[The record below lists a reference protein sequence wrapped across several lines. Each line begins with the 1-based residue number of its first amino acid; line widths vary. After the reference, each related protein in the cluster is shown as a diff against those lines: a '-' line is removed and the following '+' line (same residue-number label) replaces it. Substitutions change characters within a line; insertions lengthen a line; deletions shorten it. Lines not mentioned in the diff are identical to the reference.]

1 MNRKIISIF
10 AIFTLI
16 LVIPTANA
24 QLSLGGEAKQDLIEI
39 KLNPEGEINVKHIVR
54 SSNVGSTLLIFDNA
68 IIPDQ
73 NFTGENELG
82 EEIQLGIIDDGLGNK
97 SIFILPSKYNAI
109 IEYSLE
115 DMILKDNLFTTT
127 ISYHEKFDVIFDE
140 SIEMFFVNNNSI
152 FLDDKKG
159 IAVNGGGD
167 AKIEFYSNPSKILK
181 EIIWDENKFD
191 LEIIGDAKIERFNFD
206 QASKSISFEI
216 TDKSKFVYAVK
227 GAIKGSNDKN
237 YSLGNKESLNIP
249 YAKEIR
255 RRIKLFEKENSP
267 IKHHLFSGVGKRLQ
281 FKDSCIA
288 ESIIDNM
295 VNKNIPILA
304 IHDSFIVQH
313 RNESNLYKSMD
324 HIFRSFKLKSVPN
337 IK

>member
-16 LVIPTANA
+16 LVIQTANA

-216 TDKSKFVYAVK
+216 TDKSKFV
-227 GAIKGSNDKN
+227 S
-237 YSLGNKESLNIP
+237 
-249 YAKEIR
+249 
-255 RRIKLFEKENSP
+255 IKLSEELLGGPYLTLLNDEK
-267 IKHHLFSGVGKRLQ
+267 IKHTKYV
-281 FKDSCIA
+281 
-288 ESIIDNM
+288 N
-295 VNKNIPILA
+295 NKNIILLN
-304 IHDSFIVQH
+304 IMPESKGTITIIGTTVIPEFSMFLPFILGFLIIFTVPFMKKI
-313 RNESNLYKSMD
+313 NL
-324 HIFRSFKLKSVPN
+324 H
-337 IK
+337 

>member
-1 MNRKIISIF
+1 MNYKFTSIIVIF
-10 AIFTLI
+10 SLV

-24 QLSLGGEAKQDLIEI
+24 QLSLGGEAKQDLIEM
-39 KLNPEGEINVKHIVR
+39 KLNLEGEINVKHIVR
-54 SSNVGSTLLIFDNA
+54 SSNVGSSLLIFDNA

-73 NFTGENELG
+73 NFTGKNELG
-82 EEIQLGIIDDGLGNK
+82 EEIQLGIVDDGLGSK
-97 SIFILPSKYNAI
+97 TIFVLPSKYNAI

-140 SIEMFFVNNNSI
+140 SIEMLFVNNNSI

-159 IAVNGGGD
+159 IAVSGGGD

-216 TDKSKFVYAVK
+216 TDKSKFV
-227 GAIKGSNDKN
+227 S
-237 YSLGNKESLNIP
+237 
-249 YAKEIR
+249 
-255 RRIKLFEKENSP
+255 IKLSEELLGGPYLTLLNDEK
-267 IKHHLFSGVGKRLQ
+267 IKHTKYV
-281 FKDSCIA
+281 
-288 ESIIDNM
+288 N
-295 VNKNIPILA
+295 NKNIILLN
-304 IHDSFIVQH
+304 IMPESKGTITIIGTTVIPEFSMFIPLIMGFFIILTIPMMK
-313 RNESNLYKSMD
+313 RFNL
-324 HIFRSFKLKSVPN
+324 H
-337 IK
+337 

>member
-216 TDKSKFVYAVK
+216 TDESKFV
-227 GAIKGSNDKN
+227 S
-237 YSLGNKESLNIP
+237 
-249 YAKEIR
+249 
-255 RRIKLFEKENSP
+255 IKLSEELLGGPYLTLLNDEK
-267 IKHHLFSGVGKRLQ
+267 IKHTKYV
-281 FKDSCIA
+281 
-288 ESIIDNM
+288 N
-295 VNKNIPILA
+295 NKNIILLN
-304 IHDSFIVQH
+304 IMPESKGTITIIGTTVIPEFSMFLPFILGFLIILTVPFMKKI
-313 RNESNLYKSMD
+313 NL
-324 HIFRSFKLKSVPN
+324 H
-337 IK
+337 

>member
-16 LVIPTANA
+16 LVIQTANA

-140 SIEMFFVNNNSI
+140 SIEMLFVNNNSI

-167 AKIEFYSNPSKILK
+167 AKIEFYSNPSKISK

-216 TDKSKFVYAVK
+216 TDKSKFV
-227 GAIKGSNDKN
+227 S
-237 YSLGNKESLNIP
+237 
-249 YAKEIR
+249 
-255 RRIKLFEKENSP
+255 IKLSEELLGGPYLTLLNDEK
-267 IKHHLFSGVGKRLQ
+267 IKHTKYV
-281 FKDSCIA
+281 
-288 ESIIDNM
+288 N
-295 VNKNIPILA
+295 NKNIILLN
-304 IHDSFIVQH
+304 IMPESKGTITIIGTTVIPEFSMFLPFILGFLIILTVPFMKKI
-313 RNESNLYKSMD
+313 NL
-324 HIFRSFKLKSVPN
+324 H
-337 IK
+337 

>member
-16 LVIPTANA
+16 LVIQTANA

-140 SIEMFFVNNNSI
+140 SIEMLFVNNNSI

-216 TDKSKFVYAVK
+216 TDKSKFV
-227 GAIKGSNDKN
+227 S
-237 YSLGNKESLNIP
+237 
-249 YAKEIR
+249 
-255 RRIKLFEKENSP
+255 IKLSEELLGGPYLTLLNDEK
-267 IKHHLFSGVGKRLQ
+267 IKHTKYV
-281 FKDSCIA
+281 
-288 ESIIDNM
+288 N
-295 VNKNIPILA
+295 NKNIILLN
-304 IHDSFIVQH
+304 IMPESKGTITIIGTTVIPEFSMFLPFILGFLIILTAPFMKKI
-313 RNESNLYKSMD
+313 NL
-324 HIFRSFKLKSVPN
+324 H
-337 IK
+337 

>member
-1 MNRKIISIF
+1 MNYKFTSIIVIF
-10 AIFTLI
+10 SLV

-140 SIEMFFVNNNSI
+140 SIEMLFVNNNSI

-167 AKIEFYSNPSKILK
+167 AKIEFYSNPSKISK

-191 LEIIGDAKIERFNFD
+191 VEIIGDAKIERFNFD

-216 TDKSKFVYAVK
+216 TDESKFV
-227 GAIKGSNDKN
+227 S
-237 YSLGNKESLNIP
+237 
-249 YAKEIR
+249 
-255 RRIKLFEKENSP
+255 IKLSEELLGGPYLTLLNDEK
-267 IKHHLFSGVGKRLQ
+267 IKHTKYV
-281 FKDSCIA
+281 
-288 ESIIDNM
+288 N
-295 VNKNIPILA
+295 NKNIILLN
-304 IHDSFIVQH
+304 IMPESKGTITIIGTTVIPEFSMFLPFILGFLIILTVPFMKKI
-313 RNESNLYKSMD
+313 NL
-324 HIFRSFKLKSVPN
+324 H
-337 IK
+337 

>member
-216 TDKSKFVYAVK
+216 TDKSKFV
-227 GAIKGSNDKN
+227 S
-237 YSLGNKESLNIP
+237 
-249 YAKEIR
+249 
-255 RRIKLFEKENSP
+255 IKLSEELLGGPYLTLLNDEK
-267 IKHHLFSGVGKRLQ
+267 IKHTKYV
-281 FKDSCIA
+281 
-288 ESIIDNM
+288 N
-295 VNKNIPILA
+295 NKNIILLN
-304 IHDSFIVQH
+304 IMPESKGTITIIGTTVIPELSMFLPFILGFLIILTVPFMKKI
-313 RNESNLYKSMD
+313 NL
-324 HIFRSFKLKSVPN
+324 H
-337 IK
+337 